1 MDNPQKFLDG
11 EEGYREK
18 TKTLPKVRRSK
29 RNSGTVINLNTS
41 DVVGLRPAECE
52 APMLGSSMPVVN
64 NVSESASEHVIVE
77 PVTQTLVQVPYQTLA
92 DMLNAGIEVNAN
104 DTAALSALYEKIK
117 SVLDK
122 AEKNLEEEEEA
133 LLRSEDEG
141 DMPSVS
147 NMATQR
153 DTPSVSNMATQRDMP
168 SVSNVATQGDSLL
181 ANFTPETENL
191 PSTSRQSDLAFL
203 NSEHFTELVH
213 AVSEQLGGSR
223 SHLFPCT
230 REGSNITTVRPLTE
244 LDFGGKDNIRRTYR
258 LSASSRWDLWYDCLI
273 SELQAKGL
281 RYIIERESFPPMPS
295 GMLEQKKQA
304 VRDII
309 INRIDDRFHTKVVN
323 VMDPKE
329 MLKTLETYK
338 KREIN
343 VTSFNVRKRLNNL
356 RYDPK
361 KQTAAQFIEKFE
373 DLIRNYENLDER
385 HDLSEAEKTDAFF
398 NAVKWGIPSLIEQQ
412 FNYRMLTEKSL
423 TRDQI
428 KSYMLQKEVTSAPPP
443 PVKGKREN
451 SKSEINTTTALLVTP
466 SKVNKRK
473 RFSRNSGSFSAPPR
487 KFHKRNTKKNRNF
500 SQAPQK
506 GFKQKNSSSQH
517 GQAVGRNVRCFNC
530 QNRGHLGRD
539 CTNPPRQNVCFR
551 CNQEGHKAA
560 DCTVQFNQVNNQP
573 QSQRPKKTNKPRTGL
588 IPQGQAMMVRPA
600 VEYYQGPADVSAFY
614 PPAPSAQFVS
624 QTSVSDVTYQVPQYA
639 PPSSSIYG
647 YGMTPPPV
655 LTPMSPVAYG
665 NFPRCPPVS
674 PNYCLP
680 ACVSPAPWNGYNTSI
695 PPPPNPHVIPPSAY
709 MVRSPG
715 AANVVPGNTDGKGF
729 YAISFIIDSG
739 ATEHIVKDGEILT
752 NMRKFFQHVNSA
764 NKTASLCVRAVGDI
778 HVRDSQ
784 GVHMCLQNVLY
795 APALSENLFSIR
807 KFTDNGFKVIF
818 DRNTCR
824 IYDPYLHKMCF
835 EGHYRSPTWE
845 ITLRFV
851 PPGTASKPKYTDS
864 ISQMYPLVTTSG
876 DRPHRGFHISH
887 LEGGLVSESSAE
899 NDGESGTGEVST
911 VSTPAVSQQN
921 VRSGTSSAHENEK
934 QFQPPRAKKSILD
947 RVNMENTMK
956 ITGNKD
962 DSNSESEDSENSE
975 NGNYRENS
983 NQIANISEGMY
994 WHNKLGHVSLT
1005 YLKQLSRKYTELK
1018 NVKFEN
1024 DILNCEIC
1032 ILAKMAK
1039 LPFKEIRTRSDRPLQ
1054 IIHSD
1059 VMGPIKP
1066 ITHPN
1071 KKRFIVIFV
1080 DDYSRVAMAYAIKRK
1095 SEVGSCFETFLKNAR
1110 NELGSDAKVCF
1121 LRTDQGT
1128 EFTGGKVKEILD
1140 REKISLQLAP
1150 PETPE
1155 HNGVA
1160 ERFNRT
1166 LQNKVRSMMIDSRL
1180 PKTMWDLAVTA
1191 AVHVYNRMPHR
1202 SINYE
1207 IPFKRFVPN
1216 FELQLNSV
1224 RRFGCIAYVRV
1235 PKQMLVTVIRNLNE
1249 KPSDKFSQKGL
1260 RTIFV
1265 GYVFSGSLVYHPESD
1280 TLIES
1285 RHIRFNENLVYGD
1298 LYKTPES
1305 ETNSSDSGKFD
1316 LFEPDDTEV
1325 SHSEEE
1331 VVRVPGKR
1339 GRPRKRIL
1347 SEDDIPLSELFQTK
1361 SKKCVRRPNYDLRF
1375 QHNSAAFMSQREDE
1389 EALDE
1394 AIYLML
1400 AEVCADPRSY
1410 AEAMASPQRAK
1421 WELAIKEELD
1431 SMKENCVWDI
1441 VDKPHVDRDGKRVN
1455 VIDSRW
1461 VFKVKKDTNGIDKYK
1476 ARLVIRGFKDRNEYE
1491 LKETYAP
1498 VARLYSVRTL
1508 LAIANKYDLNI
1519 IQMDVKTAF
1528 LNGVLERDIYME
1540 IPDGVELEL
1549 SDRKN
1554 KVCKLLRAI
1563 YGLRISPKC
1572 WNRKFTGV
1580 AESVGLKSDDKDPCL
1595 FTWHEG
1601 DRFITLLLYVDDML
1615 LTGNDNRK
1623 IDDIIQQL
1631 CQVFKITILGEPKEF
1646 LGVEIIRDRKN
1657 RVMYLHQKT
1666 YAGKILKRFGMSECK
1681 IVSTPMVTRQVR
1693 NRKLKDF
1700 IEGKSSG
1707 SNSEQVLTKQTNK
1720 QKLFPYREAVGSL
1733 LYLTGATRPD
1743 ISYAVNMISRNQE
1756 NPTADD
1762 WAEVKRILRYLRGT
1776 LEKGLTFKGEN
1787 EELTAYSDASFK
1799 DCIVTGRSTAGF
1811 VIRMFGDTVH
1821 WRCMK
1826 QKVVAT
1832 STCDA
1837 EYIAMGDTAKAVL
1850 AVQYIIERVLQKDVC
1865 CKLNCD
1871 NRSALDC
1878 IDTSGG
1884 PKLMHLSL
1892 KQHFIRSIRET
1903 GQIETSWVPSDEQW
1917 ADIMT
1922 KPTSVR
1928 LLTGLSGGKDNAKTE
1943 ILPPTS
1949 KNKLT
1954 TARTADTN

>member
-1 MDNPQKFLDG
+1 MLSPKSVLPSFNKASPTVTEIVEAIVVWERIKRHIMDNPQKFLDG

-29 RNSGTVINLNTS
+29 RNSGTVINLSNS

-52 APMLGSSMPVVN
+52 APMLGSSMPVMN
-64 NVSESASEHVIVE
+64 NVSESASEQVIVE

-147 NMATQR
+147 NMATQG
-153 DTPSVSNMATQRDMP
+153 DLP
-168 SVSNVATQGDSLL
+168 SVSNVASQGDSLP
-181 ANFTPETENL
+181 ANLTPETENL

-223 SHLFPCT
+223 SHLFPST
-230 REGSNITTVRPLTE
+230 RESSNITSVRPLSE

-281 RYIIERESFPPMPS
+281 RYIVERESFPSMPS
-295 GMLEQKKQA
+295 EMLEKKKQA

-309 INRIDDRFHTKVVN
+309 INRIDDRFHLKVVN

-356 RYDPK
+356 KYDPK

-373 DLIRNYENLDER
+373 DLIRNYKNLDER

-428 KSYMLQKEVTSAPPP
+428 KSYMLQKEVTSAPPQ

-451 SKSEINTTTALLVTP
+451 NRSETNTTTALLVTP

-473 RFSRNSGSFSAPPR
+473 RFSRHSGSFSAPPR
-487 KFHKRNTKKNRNF
+487 KFQKRNLKKNRNF

-506 GFKQKNSSSQH
+506 GVKQKNSSSQH

-551 CNQEGHKAA
+551 LNQEGHKAA
-560 DCTVQFNQVNNQP
+560 DCTAQFNQVNIQP

-614 PPAPSAQFVS
+614 PPAPSSQFVS

-695 PPPPNPHVIPPSAY
+695 PPPPSPHVLPPSAY

-715 AANVVPGNTDGKGF
+715 AANVVPGNSDGKGF

-739 ATEHIVKDGEILT
+739 ATEHIVKDG
-752 NMRKFFQHVNSA
+752 
-764 NKTASLCVRAVGDI
+764 
-778 HVRDSQ
+778 
-784 GVHMCLQNVLY
+784 
-795 APALSENLFSIR
+795 
-807 KFTDNGFKVIF
+807 
-818 DRNTCR
+818 
-824 IYDPYLHKMCF
+824 
-835 EGHYRSPTWE
+835 
-845 ITLRFV
+845 
-851 PPGTASKPKYTDS
+851 
-864 ISQMYPLVTTSG
+864 
-876 DRPHRGFHISH
+876 
-887 LEGGLVSESSAE
+887 LVSESSAE
-899 NDGESGTGEVST
+899 NDGESGTGVVST
-911 VSTPAVSQQN
+911 VSAPAVSQQN
-921 VRSGTSSAHENEK
+921 VRPGTSSAHGNEK
-934 QFQPPRAKKSILD
+934 QFRPLRARKSILD
-947 RVNMENTMK
+947 RVNMDNTMK

-962 DSNSESEDSENSE
+962 DSNSENEDSENSE
-975 NGNYRENS
+975 IGNYRENS
-983 NQIANISEGMY
+983 NQIATISEGMY

-1018 NVKFEN
+1018 NVKFEK

-1110 NELGSDAKVCF
+1110 NELGSDVKVCF
-1121 LRTDQGT
+1121 LRMDQGT
-1128 EFTGGKVKEILD
+1128 EFTGGKVKEVLD
-1140 REKISLQLAP
+1140 
-1150 PETPE
+1150 
-1155 HNGVA
+1155 H
-1160 ERFNRT
+1160 
-1166 LQNKVRSMMIDSRL
+1166 KVRSMMIDSRL

-1191 AVHVYNRMPHR
+1191 AVHVYNRIPHR

-1207 IPFKRFVPN
+1207 IPYKRFVPN
-1216 FELQLNSV
+1216 FELQLNKV

-1265 GYVFSGSLVYHPESD
+1265 GYVFSGSSVYHPESD

-1316 LFEPDDTEV
+1316 LFEPDDNEV

-1389 EALDE
+1389 VALDE

-1410 AEAMASPQRAK
+1410 AEAMTSPQRAK
-1421 WELAIKEELD
+1421 WELAIREELD

-1441 VDKPHVDRDGKRVN
+1441 VDKPQVDRDGKRVN
-1455 VIDSRW
+1455 VIDSCW
-1461 VFKVKKDTNGIDKYK
+1461 VFKVKKDTNGIDKY
-1476 ARLVIRGFKDRNEYE
+1476 
-1491 LKETYAP
+1491 
-1498 VARLYSVRTL
+1498 
-1508 LAIANKYDLNI
+1508 
-1519 IQMDVKTAF
+1519 
-1528 LNGVLERDIYME
+1528 
-1540 IPDGVELEL
+1540 
-1549 SDRKN
+1549 
-1554 KVCKLLRAI
+1554 
-1563 YGLRISPKC
+1563 
-1572 WNRKFTGV
+1572 
-1580 AESVGLKSDDKDPCL
+1580 
-1595 FTWHEG
+1595 
-1601 DRFITLLLYVDDML
+1601 
-1615 LTGNDNRK
+1615 
-1623 IDDIIQQL
+1623 
-1631 CQVFKITILGEPKEF
+1631 
-1646 LGVEIIRDRKN
+1646 
-1657 RVMYLHQKT
+1657 
-1666 YAGKILKRFGMSECK
+1666 
-1681 IVSTPMVTRQVR
+1681 
-1693 NRKLKDF
+1693 
-1700 IEGKSSG
+1700 
-1707 SNSEQVLTKQTNK
+1707 
-1720 QKLFPYREAVGSL
+1720 
-1733 LYLTGATRPD
+1733 
-1743 ISYAVNMISRNQE
+1743 
-1756 NPTADD
+1756 
-1762 WAEVKRILRYLRGT
+1762 
-1776 LEKGLTFKGEN
+1776 
-1787 EELTAYSDASFK
+1787 
-1799 DCIVTGRSTAGF
+1799 
-1811 VIRMFGDTVH
+1811 
-1821 WRCMK
+1821 
-1826 QKVVAT
+1826 
-1832 STCDA
+1832 
-1837 EYIAMGDTAKAVL
+1837 
-1850 AVQYIIERVLQKDVC
+1850 
-1865 CKLNCD
+1865 
-1871 NRSALDC
+1871 
-1878 IDTSGG
+1878 
-1884 PKLMHLSL
+1884 
-1892 KQHFIRSIRET
+1892 
-1903 GQIETSWVPSDEQW
+1903 
-1917 ADIMT
+1917 
-1922 KPTSVR
+1922 
-1928 LLTGLSGGKDNAKTE
+1928 
-1943 ILPPTS
+1943 
-1949 KNKLT
+1949 
-1954 TARTADTN
+1954 